1 MKRMVLLIGILSL
14 SISLFAAQPKNV
26 EQSLRLSVTTTNT
39 VYFGVSKKEQTS
51 SIFPKDSVIPY
62 ETGLGF
68 KYNAKT
74 MNWETDSVYFFLLSF
89 VQDRIKMTITPPGP
103 LTSSNDPLTSS
114 NGTDSVAWRNESA
127 DITGL
132 SSKSTNPITIVDESS
147 WALNDGRLGGPR
159 VYSLEM
165 KLVIDGSSTLK
176 SNSYSGNIKVKVEAL
191 T

>member
-39 VYFGVSKKEQTS
+39 VYFGVSEKEQTS

-89 VQDRIKMTITPPGP
+89 VQNRIKMTITPPGP
-103 LTSSNDPLTSS
+103 LEDK
-114 NGTDSVAWRNESA
+114 GKTDSVAWRNESS

-132 SSKSTNPITIVDESS
+132 SSESTNPITIVDESS
-147 WALNDGRLGGPR
+147 WALNDGRLGSPR

-165 KLVIDGSSTLK
+165 KLVIDGSSPLK

>member
-26 EQSLRLSVTTTNT
+26 VQSLRLSVTTTNT
-39 VYFGVSKKEQTS
+39 VYFGVSRKEQTS

-68 KYNAKT
+68 KYNSKT

-103 LTSSNDPLTSS
+103 LKDSGN
-114 NGTDSVAWRNESA
+114 TDSVAWRNESS

-147 WALNDGRLGGPR
+147 WALDDDRLGAPR

-176 SNSYSGNIKVKVEAL
+176 SNSYSGNIKVEVEAL

>member
-1 MKRMVLLIGILSL
+1 MKRMMLLIGVLSL
-14 SISLFAAQPKNV
+14 SISLFATQPKNV

-39 VYFGVSKKEQTS
+39 VYFGVSEKEQTS

-68 KYNAKT
+68 KYNPKT
-74 MNWETDSVYFFLLSF
+74 MNWETNSVYFFLLSF
-89 VQDRIKMTITPPGP
+89 VQNRIKMTITPPGP
-103 LTSSNDPLTSS
+103 LEDK
-114 NGTDSVAWRNESA
+114 GKTDSVAWRNESS

-132 SSKSTNPITIVDESS
+132 SSESTNPIIIVDESS
-147 WALNDGRLGGPR
+147 WALNDGRLGSPR

-165 KLVIDGSSTLK
+165 KLVIDGSSPLK

>member
-1 MKRMVLLIGILSL
+1 MRRMLLSIILL
-14 SISLFAAQPKNV
+14 ALAISLFAAQPRNV

-103 LTSSNDPLTSS
+103 LTSSN
-114 NGTDSVAWRNESA
+114 GTDSVAWRNESS
-127 DITGL
+127 DISNL
-132 SSKSTNPITIVDESS
+132 SSSSTAITIVDESS
-147 WALNDGRLGGPR
+147 WNTTDERLGFPR
-159 VYSLEM
+159 VYSREM

-176 SNSYSGNIKVKVEAL
+176 ANSYSGYFIVKVEAL
-191 T
+191 K

>member
-1 MKRMVLLIGILSL
+1 MKRMMLLIGILSL

-39 VYFGVSKKEQTS
+39 VYFGVSRKEQTS

-68 KYNAKT
+68 KYNSKT

-89 VQDRIKMTITPPGP
+89 VQNRIKMTITPPGP
-103 LTSSNDPLTSS
+103 LEDS
-114 NGTDSVAWRNESA
+114 GKTDSVAWRNESS

-132 SSKSTNPITIVDESS
+132 SSESTNPITIVDESS
-147 WALNDGRLGGPR
+147 WALGDDRLGVPR

>member
-1 MKRMVLLIGILSL
+1 MRRMLL
-14 SISLFAAQPKNV
+14 SIILLALAISLYAAQPRNV

-89 VQDRIKMTITPPGP
+89 VQNRIKMTITPPGP
-103 LTSSNDPLTSS
+103 LEDK
-114 NGTDSVAWRNESA
+114 GKTDSVAWRNESA

-147 WALNDGRLGGPR
+147 WALDDDRLGVPR

>member
-1 MKRMVLLIGILSL
+1 MKRMMLLIGILSL
-14 SISLFAAQPKNV
+14 SISLFAAQPRNV

-103 LTSSNDPLTSS
+103 LTSSN
-114 NGTDSVAWRNESA
+114 GTDSVAWRNESS
-127 DITGL
+127 DISNL
-132 SSKSTNPITIVDESS
+132 SSSSTAITIVDESS
-147 WALNDGRLGGPR
+147 WNTTDERLGFPR
-159 VYSLEM
+159 VYSKEM

-176 SNSYSGNIKVKVEAL
+176 ANSYSGYFIVKVEAL
-191 T
+191 K

>member
-1 MKRMVLLIGILSL
+1 MKRMILIIGLLSIT
-14 SISLFAAQPKNV
+14 ISLFAAQPKNV

-114 NGTDSVAWRNESA
+114 NGTDSVAWRNESS
-127 DITGL
+127 DISDL
-132 SSKSTNPITIVDESS
+132 SSSSGSKTIVDESS
-147 WALNDGRLGGPR
+147 WSTDDERLGFPR
-159 VYSLEM
+159 VYSIEM
-165 KLVIDGSSTLK
+165 KLVIDGSSKLEA
-176 SNSYSGNIKVKVEAL
+176 NSYSGNFVVKVEAL
-191 T
+191 S

>member
-1 MKRMVLLIGILSL
+1 MRRMLL
-14 SISLFAAQPKNV
+14 SIILLALAISLYAAQPRNV

-68 KYNAKT
+68 KYNSKT

-103 LTSSNDPLTSS
+103 LTSSN
-114 NGTDSVAWRNESA
+114 GTDSVAWRNESS
-127 DITGL
+127 DISNL
-132 SSKSTNPITIVDESS
+132 SSSSTAITIVDESS
-147 WALNDGRLGGPR
+147 WNTTDERLGFPR
-159 VYSLEM
+159 VYSREM

-176 SNSYSGNIKVKVEAL
+176 ANSYSGYFIVKVEAL
-191 T
+191 K

>member
-1 MKRMVLLIGILSL
+1 
-14 SISLFAAQPKNV
+14 
-26 EQSLRLSVTTTNT
+26 
-39 VYFGVSKKEQTS
+39 
-51 SIFPKDSVIPY
+51 
-62 ETGLGF
+62 
-68 KYNAKT
+68 
-74 MNWETDSVYFFLLSF
+74 
-89 VQDRIKMTITPPGP
+89 MTITPPGP

-147 WALNDGRLGGPR
+147 WALDDDRLGAPR

>member
-1 MKRMVLLIGILSL
+1 MRRLFLLIVLSL
-14 SISLFAAQPKNV
+14 VFLVFAAEPRNV

-39 VYFGVSKKEQTS
+39 VYFGVSSKEQTS
-51 SIFPKDSVIPY
+51 SIFPSESVIPY
-62 ETGLGF
+62 ETGIGF
-68 KYNAKT
+68 KYNPLT
-74 MNWETDSVYFFLLSF
+74 MNWETNSVYFFLLSF
-89 VQDRIKMTITPPGP
+89 VQNRVKMTITPPGP
-103 LTSSNDPLTSS
+103 LKDSGN
-114 NGTDSVAWRNESA
+114 TDSVAWRNESS

-147 WALNDGRLGGPR
+147 WALDDDRLGAPR

-176 SNSYSGNIKVKVEAL
+176 SNSYSGNIKVEVEAL

>member
-26 EQSLRLSVTTTNT
+26 VQSLRLSVTTTNT
-39 VYFGVSKKEQTS
+39 VYFGVSRKEQTS

-68 KYNAKT
+68 KYNSKT

-103 LTSSNDPLTSS
+103 LKDSGN
-114 NGTDSVAWRNESA
+114 TDSVAWRNESS

-147 WALNDGRLGGPR
+147 WALDDDRLGVPR

>member
-1 MKRMVLLIGILSL
+1 MRRLFLLIVLSL
-14 SISLFAAQPKNV
+14 VFLVFAAQPKNV
-26 EQSLRLSVTTTNT
+26 EQSLRRSVTTTNT

-103 LTSSNDPLTSS
+103 LTSSNDSLTSS
-114 NGTDSVAWRNESA
+114 NGTASGAWRNESS

-147 WALNDGRLGGPR
+147 WALDDDRLGVPR

-165 KLVIDGSSTLK
+165 KLVIDGSSKLEA
-176 SNSYSGNIKVKVEAL
+176 NSYSGYFIVKVEAL
-191 T
+191 K

>member
-1 MKRMVLLIGILSL
+1 MRRLFLLIVLSL
-14 SISLFAAQPKNV
+14 VFLVFAAQPKNV

-39 VYFGVSKKEQTS
+39 VYFGVSSKEQTS
-51 SIFPKDSVIPY
+51 SIFPSDSVIPY
-62 ETGLGF
+62 ETGIGF
-68 KYNAKT
+68 KYNPLT
-74 MNWETDSVYFFLLSF
+74 MNWETNSVYFFLLSF

-103 LTSSNDPLTSS
+103 LKDSGN
-114 NGTDSVAWRNESA
+114 TDSVAWRNESS

-147 WALNDGRLGGPR
+147 WALDDDRLGGPR

>member
-1 MKRMVLLIGILSL
+1 MRRLFLLIVLSL
-14 SISLFAAQPKNV
+14 VFLVFAAQPKNV

-39 VYFGVSKKEQTS
+39 VYFGVSEKEQTS
-51 SIFPKDSVIPY
+51 SIFPSDSVIPY
-62 ETGLGF
+62 ETGIGF
-68 KYNAKT
+68 KYNPLT
-74 MNWETDSVYFFLLSF
+74 MNWETNSVYFFLLSF

-103 LTSSNDPLTSS
+103 LKDSGN
-114 NGTDSVAWRNESA
+114 TDSVAWRNESS

-147 WALNDGRLGGPR
+147 WALDDNRLGAPR

-176 SNSYSGNIKVKVEAL
+176 SNSYSGNIKVEVEAL

>member
-26 EQSLRLSVTTTNT
+26 VQSLRLSVTTTNT
-39 VYFGVSKKEQTS
+39 VYFGVSRKEQTS

-68 KYNAKT
+68 KYNSKT

-103 LTSSNDPLTSS
+103 LEDK
-114 NGTDSVAWRNESA
+114 GKTDSVAWRNESS

-147 WALNDGRLGGPR
+147 WALDDDRLGAPR

-176 SNSYSGNIKVKVEAL
+176 SNSYSGNIKVEVEAL

>member
-1 MKRMVLLIGILSL
+1 MRRMFLLIVLSL
-14 SISLFAAQPKNV
+14 VFLVFAAEPRNV

-39 VYFGVSKKEQTS
+39 VYFGVSSKEQTS
-51 SIFPKDSVIPY
+51 SIFPSESVIPY
-62 ETGLGF
+62 ETGIGF
-68 KYNAKT
+68 KYNPLT
-74 MNWETDSVYFFLLSF
+74 MNWETNSVYFFLLSF

-103 LTSSNDPLTSS
+103 LKDSGN
-114 NGTDSVAWRNESA
+114 TDSVAWRNESS

-132 SSKSTNPITIVDESS
+132 SSESTTPITIVDESS
-147 WALNDGRLGGPR
+147 WALDDDRLGVPR

>member
-1 MKRMVLLIGILSL
+1 MRRLFLLIVLSL
-14 SISLFAAQPKNV
+14 VFLVFAAQPKNV

-39 VYFGVSKKEQTS
+39 VYFGVSSKEQTS
-51 SIFPKDSVIPY
+51 SIFPSDSVIPY
-62 ETGLGF
+62 ETGIGF
-68 KYNAKT
+68 KYNPLT
-74 MNWETDSVYFFLLSF
+74 MNWETNSVYFFLLSF

-103 LTSSNDPLTSS
+103 LKDSGN
-114 NGTDSVAWRNESA
+114 TDSVAWRNESS

-147 WALNDGRLGGPR
+147 WALDDDRLGAPR

-176 SNSYSGNIKVKVEAL
+176 SNSYSGNIKVEVEAL